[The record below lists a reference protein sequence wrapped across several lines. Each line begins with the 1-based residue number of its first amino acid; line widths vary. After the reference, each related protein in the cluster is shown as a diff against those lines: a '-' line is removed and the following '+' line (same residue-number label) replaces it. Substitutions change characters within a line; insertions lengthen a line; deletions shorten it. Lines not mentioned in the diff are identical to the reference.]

1 MDAACSMQNKNVQP
15 TCADP
20 SPTHRRPIADPSHT
34 TYNMRHAT
42 CIVQHASSSSSVVM
56 PSSARQHAIISRVS
70 HAGPAAP
77 NAVRIAGGA
86 VRVCVAV
93 PAGGY
98 RGIALPHHS
107 QMYRQ
112 ASGPGVDGTCAY

>member
-1 MDAACSMQNKNVQP
+1 MQHAEQKRA
-15 TCADP
+15 TDMRRSIADP
-20 SPTHRRPIADPSHT
+20 SPTHRRPIA
-34 TYNMRHAT
+34 YNMRHAT